1 MSIELDRAVSSIR
14 VGHRHRADLG
24 DITELAASINDQGL
38 LQPITITPE
47 GVLVC
52 GRRRLAAIQQLGW
65 RTVSVWV
72 RSGISDRLGHLLA
85 EQDENT
91 HRKALNQIEAA
102 ALYRE
107 LKTLM
112 AEDAQ
117 RRQAASQFSTARQP
131 GTDGGAKFAPPST
144 EAAGK
149 TRVQAAAMIPG
160 GASHATLEK
169 ITAMQRIAD
178 DPDLPETLREQVAAE
193 LSGVEAGGPVEPA
206 FQRIRAAVS
215 GTDQNQQD
223 QAGQD
228 QARQD
233 QLHALADA
241 AIARVTATDRD
252 KKPARSPAGV
262 PGRWPVAAFIQTWTS
277 LSDWWTHYDVE
288 ELAGELTDEQAT
300 IFLDVAE
307 GTAAFA
313 ARLRILLTTEEN
325 TDKPTEENTT
335 KDTGSAENE
344 DSAGDAVGDCAEATG
359 TTMTRGHLRAL

>member
-65 RTVSVWV
+65 RTVNVWV

-107 LKTLM
+107 LKALM

-117 RRQAASQFSTARQP
+117 RRQAASQFSTAHQP
-131 GTDGGAKFAPPST
+131 GTDGGGKFPPPST
-144 EAAGK
+144 EAKGK
-149 TRVQAAAMIPG
+149 AREHAAAMIG
-160 GASHATLEK
+160 GASYKTLEK
-169 ITAMQRIAD
+169 IDAMQRIAD
-178 DPDLPETLREQVAAE
+178 DPDQPETLREQVAAE
-193 LSGVEAGGPVEPA
+193 LSGIEAGSPVEPA
-206 FQRIRAAVS
+206 FQRIRAAIS
-215 GTDQNQQD
+215 GTDQNQ
-223 QAGQD
+223 QD

-241 AIARVTATDRD
+241 AIARVTSTERG
-252 KKPARSPAGV
+252 KKPARTPAGV

-307 GTAAFA
+307 GTAEFA
-313 ARLRILLTTEEN
+313 GRLRILLTTDEN
-325 TDKPTEENTT
+325 TDQPTKETT
-335 KDTGSAENE
+335 ASENE
-344 DSAGDAVGDCAEATG
+344 DSAGEDRKSVV
-359 TTMTRGHLRAL
+359 